1 MSAKHI
7 VDRDAAQKAI
17 FEIDAAERKLRML
30 KQYINPETGTVRDM
44 QIVSGLFISADDC
57 MKMIQHHLAKFKCL
71 P

>member
-7 VDRDAAQKAI
+7 VNREAAQKAI

-44 QIVSGLFISADDC
+44 QIVSGLYHGANDC
-57 MKMIQHHLAKFKCL
+57 MKEINAALAKFL
-71 P
+71 